1 MQIALVG
8 AEFEENLATRRQAMR
23 TAAFELQTPGRLTM
37 IVRINQAGH
46 VAECSY
52 RTMRKRGQIP
62 VAAGISFQQPGAAGQ
77 LYQVAFSKDE
87 VRQAAAKLAEERRK
101 RSRDTHV
108 FDFIPVPMFPK
119 RP

>member
-1 MQIALVG
+1 MRIALVG

-37 IVRINQAGH
+37 IVRINQAG
-46 VAECSY
+46 
-52 RTMRKRGQIP
+52 
-62 VAAGISFQQPGAAGQ
+62 Q

-87 VRQAAAKLAEERRK
+87 VRQAAAKLAEQRRK

-108 FDFIPVPMFPK
+108 FDFIPVPNFPK
-119 RP
+119 GP